1 MCIQRTAVA
10 RKRKW
15 YHIFMDAKPGEEGM
29 QIILIWTNN
38 EVFVYTKQRVRM
50 HKLNTHVLA
59 WAAVGDNLGEN

>member
-1 MCIQRTAVA
+1 
-10 RKRKW
+10 
-15 YHIFMDAKPGEEGM
+15 M

-59 WAAVGDNLGEN
+59 WAAVGDNLGENQNILATIQNVICVYEHIGFDLIQDQF